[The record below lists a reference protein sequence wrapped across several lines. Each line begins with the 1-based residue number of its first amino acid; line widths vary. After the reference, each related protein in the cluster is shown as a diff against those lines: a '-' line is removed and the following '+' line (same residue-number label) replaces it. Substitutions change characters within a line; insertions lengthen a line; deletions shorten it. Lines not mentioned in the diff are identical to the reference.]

1 MLQVNVLQFYIV
13 HDKNKPGSSTNMLL
27 QPVIIVLHQPTKDG
41 MATKNQVK
49 DWK

>member
-1 MLQVNVLQFYIV
+1 
-13 HDKNKPGSSTNMLL
+13 MLL
-27 QPVIIVLHQPTKDG
+27 LCQQALFKYKHAFTQLKSVLYQLTKDG